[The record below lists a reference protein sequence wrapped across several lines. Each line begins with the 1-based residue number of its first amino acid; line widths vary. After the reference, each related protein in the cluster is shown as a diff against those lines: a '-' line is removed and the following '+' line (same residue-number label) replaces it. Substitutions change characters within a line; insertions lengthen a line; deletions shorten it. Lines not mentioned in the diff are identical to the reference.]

1 MELKVP
7 PALVF
12 LCFGLMMYLL
22 AEFLPIGYFDFYGRM
37 LLTKILV
44 GIGVLIGVL
53 ALFQFKSASTT
64 IDPTKPDKA
73 SNLVVGGIFKFS
85 RNPMYLALLLV
96 LLALGV
102 FLGNAFNTLIAAGFV
117 GYMNRFQIIPE
128 ERILLEKFGRSFKD
142 YCILTRRWF

>member
-12 LCFGLMMYLL
+12 VCFGLIMYLL

-37 LLTKILV
+37 LLVKILV
-44 GIGVLIGVL
+44 GLGVLIAIM
-53 ALFQFKSASTT
+53 ALLQFGRAKTQQML
-64 IDPTKPDKA
+64 DLPGP
-73 SNLVVGGIFKFS
+73 GGIFKFS
-85 RNPMYLALLLV
+85 RNPMYLSLLLI

-102 FLGNAFNTLIAAGFV
+102 FLGNAFNILIAATFV

>member
-12 LCFGLMMYLL
+12 VCFGLMMYLL
-22 AEFLPIGYFDFYGRM
+22 AKFLPIGYFDFFGRL
-37 LLTKILV
+37 LLTKILIGL
-44 GIGVLIGVL
+44 GIVI
-53 ALFQFKSASTT
+53 ALFALLQFRKASTT

-73 SNLVVGGIFKFS
+73 SNLVVNGIFKFS
-85 RNPMYLALLLV
+85 RNPMYLALLLL

-102 FLGNAFNTLIAAGFV
+102 FLGNAFNILIAAGFV
-117 GYMNRFQIIPE
+117 SYMNRFQIIPE
-128 ERILLEKFGRSFKD
+128 ERILLNKFGRSFKD

>member
-37 LLTKILV
+37 LLTKILAV
-44 GIGVLIGVL
+44 MGIVIALL
-53 ALFQFKSASTT
+53 ALIQFKMAKTT

-73 SNLVVGGIFKFS
+73 SNLVVDGIFKFS
-85 RNPMYLALLLV
+85 RNPMYLALLV
-96 LLALGV
+96 ILLALGV
-102 FLGNAFNTLIAAGFV
+102 FLGNAFNTLVAAGFV

-128 ERILLEKFGRSFKD
+128 ERILLDKFGRSFKD

>member
-12 LCFGLMMYLL
+12 LCFGMIMYLL

-37 LLTKILV
+37 LLAKILV
-44 GIGVLIGVL
+44 GFGILIAL
-53 ALFQFKSASTT
+53 WALFQFNSAKTT

-85 RNPMYLALLLV
+85 RNPMYFALLLI

-117 GYMNRFQIIPE
+117 GYINRFQIIPE

>member
-22 AEFLPIGYFDFYGRM
+22 AKFLPIGYFDFFGKL
-37 LLTKILV
+37 LLTKIL
-44 GIGVLIGVL
+44 IGLGVVIAL
-53 ALFQFKSASTT
+53 FALFQFKKASTT

-73 SNLVVGGIFKFS
+73 SNLVVNGIFKYS
-85 RNPMYLALLLV
+85 RNPMYLALLLL

-117 GYMNRFQIIPE
+117 SYMNRFQIIPE
-128 ERILLEKFGRSFKD
+128 ERILLDKFGRSFKD

>member
-53 ALFQFKSASTT
+53 ALFQFKRASTT

>member
-44 GIGVLIGVL
+44 GIGILIGVL
-53 ALFQFKSASTT
+53 ALFQFKRASTT

>member
-12 LCFGLMMYLL
+12 LCFGFMMYLL
-22 AEFLPIGYFDFYGRM
+22 AEFLPIGYFDFYGR
-37 LLTKILV
+37 LLLAKILV
-44 GIGVLIGVL
+44 GLGILIAL
-53 ALFQFKSASTT
+53 WALFQFNSSKTT

-85 RNPMYLALLLV
+85 RNPMYFALLLI

>member
-12 LCFGLMMYLL
+12 VCFGLMMYLL
-22 AEFLPIGYFDFYGRM
+22 AKFLPIGYFDFFGRL
-37 LLTKILV
+37 LLTKILIGL
-44 GIGVLIGVL
+44 GIVI
-53 ALFQFKSASTT
+53 ALFALVQFRKASTT

-73 SNLVVGGIFKFS
+73 SNLVVNGIFKFS
-85 RNPMYLALLLV
+85 RNPMYLALLLL

-117 GYMNRFQIIPE
+117 SYMNRFQIIPE
-128 ERILLEKFGRSFKD
+128 ERILLDKFGRSFKD

>member
-37 LLTKILV
+37 LLVKILV
-44 GIGVLIGVL
+44 GIGIIIGVL
-53 ALFQFKSASTT
+53 ALFQFKRASTT

>member
-12 LCFGLMMYLL
+12 VCFGLIMYLL

-37 LLTKILV
+37 LLVKILV
-44 GIGVLIGVL
+44 GLGVLIAIM
-53 ALFQFKSASTT
+53 ALLQFGRAKTT

-85 RNPMYLALLLV
+85 RNPMYLSLLLI

-102 FLGNAFNTLIAAGFV
+102 FLGNAFNILITATFV

>member
-37 LLTKILV
+37 LLTKILAV
-44 GIGVLIGVL
+44 MGIVIALL
-53 ALFQFKSASTT
+53 ALFQFKMAKTT
-64 IDPTKPDKA
+64 IDPTKPDKV

-85 RNPMYLALLLV
+85 RNPMYLALLLI

-102 FLGNAFNTLIAAGFV
+102 FLGNAFNTLVAAGFV

-128 ERILLEKFGRSFKD
+128 ERILLDKFGRSFKD

>member
-22 AEFLPIGYFDFYGRM
+22 AEFLPIGYFDFSGRI

-53 ALFQFKSASTT
+53 ALFQFKRASTT

-96 LLALGV
+96 LLALGA

>member
-22 AEFLPIGYFDFYGRM
+22 SEFLPIGYFDFFGKL
-37 LLTKILV
+37 LLTKIL
-44 GIGVLIGVL
+44 IGLGLVIALF
-53 ALFQFKSASTT
+53 ALFQFRKARTT
-64 IDPTKPDKA
+64 VDPTMPDKA

-85 RNPMYLALLLV
+85 RNPMYLALLLL

-128 ERILLEKFGRSFKD
+128 EKILLNKFGRSFKD

>member
-12 LCFGLMMYLL
+12 VCFGLIMYLL

-37 LLTKILV
+37 LLVKILV
-44 GIGVLIGVL
+44 GLGVLISIM
-53 ALFQFKSASTT
+53 ALLQFGRAKTT

-73 SNLVVGGIFKFS
+73 SSLVVGGIFKFS
-85 RNPMYLALLLV
+85 RNPMYLSLLLI

-102 FLGNAFNTLIAAGFV
+102 FLGNAFNILIAATFV

>member
-37 LLTKILV
+37 FLTKILV
-44 GIGVLIGVL
+44 GIGILIGVL
-53 ALFQFKSASTT
+53 ALFQFKRASTT